1 MIDKQLSD
9 GKPDNKQQAQ
19 KYPGGKQP
27 GSRQPGSRQ
36 PSDKHSGDMQASQ
49 PAYCLLQCPCDV
61 NLEYAGSPIGDN
73 AVVKT
78 GNRLGNTKLPAL
90 CERAMYT

>member
-1 MIDKQLSD
+1 VIGNQITS
-9 GKPDNKQQAQ
+9 NKLTDIQAANSQ
-19 KYPGGKQP
+19 VADSQVVDSQVIG
-27 GSRQPGSRQ
+27 
-36 PSDKHSGDMQASQ
+36 MQDSQ
-49 PAYCLLQCPCDV
+49 PAYCLLQSPCDV
-61 NLEYAGSPIGDN
+61 NFDHAGSPMGDN

>member
-1 MIDKQLSD
+1 MIGNQITS
-9 GKPDNKQQAQ
+9 NKLTDIQAANSQ
-19 KYPGGKQP
+19 VADSQVVDSQVTG
-27 GSRQPGSRQ
+27 
-36 PSDKHSGDMQASQ
+36 MQDSQ

-61 NLEYAGSPIGDN
+61 NLDHAGSPIGDN
-73 AVVKT
+73 AGVKT

>member
-1 MIDKQLSD
+1 VIGNQITS
-9 GKPDNKQQAQ
+9 NKLTDIQAANSQ
-19 KYPGGKQP
+19 VVDSQVVDSQVTG
-27 GSRQPGSRQ
+27 
-36 PSDKHSGDMQASQ
+36 MQDSQ

-61 NLEYAGSPIGDN
+61 NLDYAGSSKGDN

-90 CERAMYT
+90 CEQAIYT

>member
-1 MIDKQLSD
+1 VIGNQITS
-9 GKPDNKQQAQ
+9 NKLTDIQAANSQ
-19 KYPGGKQP
+19 VADSQVVDSQVTG
-27 GSRQPGSRQ
+27 
-36 PSDKHSGDMQASQ
+36 MQDSQ

-61 NLEYAGSPIGDN
+61 SLDYAGSPIGDN

-78 GNRLGNTKLPAL
+78 GNRLGNTKLPTL

>member
-1 MIDKQLSD
+1 MTNSYPIGSQITS
-9 GKPDNKQQAQ
+9 NKLTDIQAANSQ
-19 KYPGGKQP
+19 VADSQVVDSQVIG
-27 GSRQPGSRQ
+27 
-36 PSDKHSGDMQASQ
+36 MQDSQ

-61 NLEYAGSPIGDN
+61 NLDHAGSLIAG
-73 AVVKT
+73 VKT